1 MPSLITRTVAVTGP
15 QELTLTE
22 TSPVCAPDE
31 VLVRV
36 AYCGICGSDVPRYFD
51 GAVHSFPQ
59 VLGHEFSGVVEAVGS
74 AVTTARPGDRVAVA
88 PLVPCHRCTECLAGR
103 PALCPNYSFIG
114 SRRQG
119 ALADLVA
126 VPAVNL
132 VPLGGLS
139 LKTGALVEPF
149 TVAIHGVERAEVV
162 PGAPAAVLGGGV
174 IGLLTVLALRDKG
187 AGDITVVDVDPRN
200 LEVARQFGAA
210 HAVNARTDDVAAH
223 FAASGAPVLTVE
235 TAGVPSTQ
243 RQALAI
249 TARRGTV
256 VYVGTAH
263 QELALDPG
271 LFETILRHELT
282 VRGSWMSYSAPFP
295 GHEWTDAV
303 RILGSGL
310 VDPDVLVTHEVALED
325 AVRGFEAMR
334 SRDEHRLKVMFR
346 VGGEGACG

>member
-1 MPSLITRTVAVTGP
+1 MSTGLKAVAVTGRR
-15 QELTLTE
+15 ELTLSE
-22 TSPVCAPDE
+22 IDPVCAADE

-36 AYCGICGSDVPRYFD
+36 AYCGICGSDVPRYFE

-59 VLGHEFSGVVEAVGS
+59 VLGHEFSGVVAEVGS
-74 AVTTARPGDRVAVA
+74 DVTTARVGDRVAVA
-88 PLVPCHRCTECLAGR
+88 PLVPCHTCAECRAGT
-103 PALCPNYSFIG
+103 PSLCPNYSFIG

-132 VPLGGLS
+132 VPLGDLS
-139 LKTGALVEPF
+139 LKVGALVEPL
-149 TVAIHGVERAEVV
+149 TVAIHGVERADVI

-174 IGLLTVLALRDKG
+174 IGLLAVLTLRDKG

-200 LEVARQFGAA
+200 LEMALRLGAA
-210 HAVNARTDDVAAH
+210 HAVNGATDDLAAH
-223 FAASGAPVLTVE
+223 FEKVGAPVLTVE
-235 TAGVPSTQ
+235 TAGVPPTQ

-263 QELALDPG
+263 QDLTLSPK
-271 LFETILRHELT
+271 LFKTILRHELT

-310 VDPDVLVTHEVALED
+310 VDPELLITHEVALAD
-325 AVRGFEAMR
+325 AVSGFEVMR
-334 SRDEHRLKVMFR
+334 SRDEHRLKVIFR
-346 VGGEGACG
+346 VSGESGA

>member
-1 MPSLITRTVAVTGP
+1 MTGP

-22 TSPVCAPDE
+22 VSPVCGPDE

-59 VLGHEFSGVVEAVGS
+59 VLGHEFSGVVETVGA

-88 PLVPCHRCTECLAGR
+88 PLVPCHHCAECLAGR
-103 PALCPNYSFIG
+103 PSLCPNYSFIG

-132 VPLGGLS
+132 VSLGDLS
-139 LKTGALVEPF
+139 LRTGALVEPL
-149 TVAIHGVERAEVV
+149 TVAIHGVERADVL
-162 PGAPAAVLGGGV
+162 PGEPAAVLGGGV
-174 IGLLTVLALRDKG
+174 IGLLVVLTLRDKG
-187 AGDITVVDVDPRN
+187 AGPITVVDVDPRN
-200 LEVARQFGAA
+200 LAVARQFGAA
-210 HAVNARTDDVAAH
+210 HAVNALTDDVAGH
-223 FAASGAPVLTVE
+223 FARTGAPTLTVE
-235 TAGVPSTQ
+235 TAGVPPTQ

-263 QELALDPG
+263 QDLVLSPTV
-271 LFETILRHELT
+271 FEHILRHELT

-295 GHEWTDAV
+295 GHEWADAV

-310 VDPDVLVTHEVALED
+310 VDPGVLISHELPLAE
-325 AVRGFEAMR
+325 AVRGFQAMR

-346 VGGEGACG
+346 VGGEEAGA

>member
-1 MPSLITRTVAVTGP
+1 MTTQLKAVAVTGR
-15 QELTLTE
+15 QELTITE
-22 TSPVCAPDE
+22 ISPTVAPDE

-51 GAVHSFPQ
+51 GAVHNFPQ
-59 VLGHEFSGVVEAVGS
+59 VLGHEFSGVVAEIGAE
-74 AVTTARPGDRVAVA
+74 VTTAQVGDRVAVA
-88 PLVPCHRCTECLAGR
+88 PLVPCHECSECRAGR
-103 PALCPNYSFIG
+103 PSLCPNYSFIG

-132 VPLGGLS
+132 VPLGDLS
-139 LKTGALVEPF
+139 LKVGALVEPLS
-149 TVAIHGVERAEVV
+149 VAIHGVERADVI

-174 IGLLTVLALRDKG
+174 IGLLAVLTLRDKG
-187 AGDITVVDVDPRN
+187 AGPITVVDVDPRS
-200 LEVARQFGAA
+200 LEMALRLGAA
-210 HAVNARTDDVAAH
+210 HAVNGASDDLAAH
-223 FAASGAPVLTVE
+223 FDAVGAPMLTVE
-235 TAGVPSTQ
+235 TAGVPPTQ

-263 QELALDPG
+263 QDLVLSPKV
-271 LFETILRHELT
+271 FEFMLRHELT

-310 VDPDVLVTHEVALED
+310 IDPELLITHEVPLPE

-346 VGGEGACG
+346 VGGEEALAR

>member
-1 MPSLITRTVAVTGP
+1 MSSQLKAVAVTGR
-15 QELTLTE
+15 QELTVTDID
-22 TSPVCAPDE
+22 PICGPDE

-36 AYCGICGSDVPRYFD
+36 AYCGICGSDIPRYFD
-51 GAVHSFPQ
+51 GAVHNIPQ
-59 VLGHEFSGVVEAVGS
+59 VLGHEFSGVVAEVG
-74 AVTTARPGDRVAVA
+74 ADVTTATVGDRVAVA
-88 PLVPCHRCTECLAGR
+88 PLVPCHDCSECRAGR
-103 PALCPNYSFIG
+103 PSLCPNYSFIG

-132 VPLGGLS
+132 VPLGDLS
-139 LKTGALVEPF
+139 LKVGALVEPL
-149 TVAIHGVERAEVV
+149 TVAIHGVERAEVI
-162 PGAPAAVLGGGV
+162 PGEPVAVLGGGV
-174 IGLLTVLALRDKG
+174 IGLLAVLTLRDKG
-187 AGDITVVDVDPRN
+187 AGPITVLDVDPRN
-200 LEVARQFGAA
+200 LEVALKLGAA
-210 HAVNARTDDVAAH
+210 YAVNVLTDDVEAH
-223 FAASGAPVLTVE
+223 FAANGAPVLTVE
-235 TAGVPSTQ
+235 TAGVPPTQ
-243 RQALAI
+243 RQALTI

-263 QELALDPG
+263 QDLTLGPKV
-271 LFETILRHELT
+271 FEHILRHELT

-310 VDPDVLVTHEVALED
+310 VDPEILITHEVPLPE

-346 VGGEGACG
+346 VGGERALVG